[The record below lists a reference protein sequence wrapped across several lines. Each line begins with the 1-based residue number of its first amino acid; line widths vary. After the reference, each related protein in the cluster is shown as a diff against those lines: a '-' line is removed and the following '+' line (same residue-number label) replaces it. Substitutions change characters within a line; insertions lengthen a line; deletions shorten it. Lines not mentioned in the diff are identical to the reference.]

1 VPPEGTTTGV
11 VHLSA
16 TRLAI
21 GVLATW
27 RITHLLAE
35 EDGPADIVL
44 RVRARAGESRVG
56 ELMDCFGCLS
66 FWVAAPLAAVVSPR
80 RQDVPLTWLGLSGA
94 AYLLERAT
102 SAGDAAPVYE
112 SFDAAETDFVTPIA

>member
-1 VPPEGTTTGV
+1 VPPDGTTTAV
-11 VHLSA
+11 ARPSA

-21 GVLATW
+21 GMLATW

-44 RVRARAGESRVG
+44 RVRARAGSSRIG

-66 FWVAAPLAAVVSPR
+66 FWVAAPVAAVVSPR

-102 SAGDAAPVYE
+102 SVGDAAPVYE
-112 SFDAAETDFVTPIA
+112 SFDAAEAESASIT